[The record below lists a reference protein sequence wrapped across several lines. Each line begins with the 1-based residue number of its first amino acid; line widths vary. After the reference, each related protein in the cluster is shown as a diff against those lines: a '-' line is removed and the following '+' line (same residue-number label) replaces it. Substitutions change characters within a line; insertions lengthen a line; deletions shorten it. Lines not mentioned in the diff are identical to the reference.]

1 MIRIL
6 SPSQFEKV
14 YKTKKKGSTS
24 TDVTAPPYTLVPFRA
39 RPAALVVFSPSPLP
53 SGPKPRR
60 RRLPFSNCQPPPRL
74 CLVKPVVMPS
84 AEAESTRHSSPPPS
98 SSHSPPR
105 SRGDV
110 AHVQP
115 RFPLPHAPAG
125 RRVRVRRSVGEMLRS
140 AVPAPRPRPRAP
152 PPGRVVIGRAGGSR
166 SRASR
171 ADPPLTLRQLR
182 VQDHLH
188 GTRALLLGES

>member
-1 MIRIL
+1 MISRLSVTCKKMIRIL

-84 AEAESTRHSSPPPS
+84 AE
-98 SSHSPPR
+98 PR
-105 SRGDV
+105 S
-110 AHVQP
+110 P
-115 RFPLPHAPAG
+115 LLPSPFLLPLPT
-125 RRVRVRRSVGEMLRS
+125 
-140 AVPAPRPRPRAP
+140 PRPRRCGPRPAPLPASSRSCWSSCSRAP
-152 PPGRVVIGRAGGSR
+152 FRG
-166 SRASR
+166 
-171 ADPPLTLRQLR
+171 
-182 VQDHLH
+182 
-188 GTRALLLGES
+188 